1 MSRASLFSL
10 GQTERGSRPV
20 RFNCAQIF
28 ILRIKNE
35 MRRVLEQGEKRKKKD
50 AIKLEQMMKHRFL
63 INIFNM
69 KESER
74 DK

>member
-1 MSRASLFSL
+1 
-10 GQTERGSRPV
+10 
-20 RFNCAQIF
+20 
-28 ILRIKNE
+28 
-35 MRRVLEQGEKRKKKD
+35 MRRVLEQGEKRRKKD